1 MTATSESAIASPFKV
16 FAIQPE
22 LLESG
27 KRSTALATSDI
38 LSGSVLV
45 ADRGL
50 GETVMHSHRGMDQI
64 FYVLNGQATFYTDD
78 DEVVAVLDRN
88 EGILVPRDAHY
99 WYEST
104 ADENLVLFHVIAR
117 APDLPQETVRYG
129 PPLREQVP
137 VVVREGQRFGA

>member
-1 MTATSESAIASPFKV
+1 MQTSEHVDAASPFTV
-16 FAIQPE
+16 FEVHPE

-27 KRSTALATSDI
+27 KKATALAASDI

-45 ADRGL
+45 ANRGL
-50 GETVMHSHRGMDQI
+50 GETVMHSHRSMDQI
-64 FYVLNGQATFYTDD
+64 FYVLDGQATFYTDE
-78 DEVVAVLDRN
+78 DEVVAVLGRN
-88 EGILVPRDAHY
+88 QGILVPRDAHY

-104 ADENLVLFHVIAR
+104 AEENLVVLHVIAR

-137 VVVREGQRFGA
+137 VVVREGARFGE